1 MSRTLWN
8 TAALVAA
15 SWALLSAGTGCEAMG
30 FTTGE
35 VQEVGALVE
44 VAPVQQGTLER
55 TLELTGTIEA
65 GQSIRMVPD
74 MPGKVIRLPVQIGD
88 EVEKGQLLAR
98 LDTDMAALQAQQA
111 DAAVKLAKL
120 GVETAEREFG
130 RAEQLKASGSM
141 TQQQYDGVKAQMEMA
156 QQQLAQAQA
165 AKGLAN
171 KQISGGALYAPF
183 PGVVTEVGCE
193 QGEYFN
199 PMGMSMTGE
208 SLALVAL
215 INLDTIRLDLQVAD
229 EDVGK
234 LAEGIKVHILVDSI
248 ADRLPEGGIEGTVEF
263 IGLAADPTSRTFPVR
278 VVADNPDR
286 VVRAGLHAR
295 VRLVLDAKDDVLS
308 VPDEAVRELNGQP
321 YVMVAEGTTARRINV
336 ETGLAG
342 DSGTEIVSG
351 LSGDEQVIVEGN
363 FGLPDGA
370 LIEVA
375 Q

>member
-1 MSRTLWN
+1 MSRTLLN
-8 TAALVAA
+8 IAVVLAACCGLLAA
-15 SWALLSAGTGCEAMG
+15 GSGCEAMG

-35 VQEVGALVE
+35 VEQVGALVKVE
-44 VAPVQQGTLER
+44 PVLSGTLER
-55 TLELTGTIEA
+55 TLELTGNIEA

-98 LDTDMAALQAQQA
+98 LDVDMAALQAQQA

-120 GVETAEREFG
+120 GVETSEREFG

-141 TQQQYDGVKAQMEMA
+141 TDQQYDQVKAQMEMT

-171 KQISGGALYAPF
+171 KQISGGSLYAPF
-183 PGVVTEVGCE
+183 AGVVTEVGCE
-193 QGEYFN
+193 QGELFN
-199 PMGMSMTGE
+199 PMGMSMSGQAP
-208 SLALVAL
+208 ALVAMV
-215 INLDTIRLDLQVAD
+215 NLDTIRLDLQVSD
-229 EDVGK
+229 QDVSK
-234 LAEGIKVHILVDSI
+234 LQQGIVVHIHVDTL
-248 ADRLPEGGIEGTVEF
+248 ADQLPEGGIEGKVEF
-263 IGLAADPTSRTFPVR
+263 IGLAADPVSRTFPVR
-278 VVADNPDR
+278 VVADNPDH

-295 VRLVLDAKDDVLS
+295 VRLVLEAKAGTLAVA
-308 VPDEAVRELNGQP
+308 DEAVREINGQP
-321 YVMVAEGTTARRINV
+321 YLMVTDGDHARRVAV
-336 ETGLAG
+336 ETGLDG
-342 DSGTEIVSG
+342 DQGIEILSG
-351 LSGDEQVIVEGN
+351 LTGDELVVVEGN